1 MLRMEAITKRYP
13 GVIANREITLEVQA
27 GEVHALLGENG
38 AGKSTLMNILYGMT
52 APSGG
57 RIFWQGAETRINSTR
72 QAIRLGIGM
81 VHQHFML
88 VPPFTA
94 LENIV
99 LHTAST
105 PRQPWLRL
113 SSARPEVERLCAEFG
128 LEITLDFPVE
138 AMSLGMQQR
147 VEIVKALY
155 RGALLLILDEP
166 TAVLTPAEV
175 ERLFDVLRRLVTSG
189 RSVLLISHKLDE
201 VMAIS
206 QRVSVLRDGR
216 LIATLNTAETSP
228 DALARLM
235 VGRSV
240 VLPTLS
246 SATPNVRREGEQAA
260 LQIENL
266 NVLPV
271 QSHDALRE
279 ISLSVYPG
287 EIVGI
292 AGVDGNGQRALLES
306 LSGIRKP
313 ASGTIRLLGR
323 ETTRLTARQIAG
335 LNVGRIPDD
344 RQTMGLLLDM
354 PIRDNLIL
362 QNYDRAPMAWRG
374 WRRPAQI
381 SAFARGLMQRY
392 AIRAPG
398 LATPVRKL
406 SGGNQQKV
414 ILAREMHHDPRVLI
428 VANPTRGLDIGATE
442 YVYQQLLRQRTQGA
456 AILLISSDLEEI
468 LALSD
473 RIAVMYEGAI
483 AGTLAAAEASRD
495 RVGLM
500 MGGTRLNPTG
510 ELNPTTNTG
519 HTENTGV
526 SA

>member
-1 MLRMEAITKRYP
+1 MLLMEAITKRYP

-52 APSGG
+52 APDQG
-57 RIFWQGAETRINSTR
+57 RIFWQGLETRINSTR

-99 LHTAST
+99 LHTPST
-105 PRQPWLRL
+105 LRQPWLRL
-113 SSARPEVERLCAEFG
+113 DSARPRIERLCAEYG
-128 LEITLDFPVE
+128 LEVALDSPIE

-155 RGALLLILDEP
+155 RGARLLILDEP
-166 TAVLTPAEV
+166 TAVLTPPEV
-175 ERLFDVLRRLVTSG
+175 ERLFGVLRRLVTSG
-189 RSVLLISHKLDE
+189 RAVLLISHKLDE

-235 VGRSV
+235 VGRTV
-240 VLPTLS
+240 MLPALHPD
-246 SATPNVRREGEQAA
+246 APTPQHRDDQPA
-260 LQIENL
+260 LRIENL
-266 NVLPV
+266 SVPPV
-271 QSHDALRE
+271 QGHDTLRDV
-279 ISLSVYPG
+279 SLNVYPG
-287 EIVGI
+287 EILGI
-292 AGVDGNGQRALLES
+292 AGVDGNGQRALLET
-306 LSGIRKP
+306 LCGIRKP
-313 ASGTIRLLGR
+313 ASGAIHLLGH
-323 ETTRLTARQIAG
+323 ETTHLAPRQIAA
-335 LNVGRIPDD
+335 LNIGRIPDD

-362 QNYDRAPMAWRG
+362 QNYDRAPLAWRG

-381 SAFARGLMQRY
+381 GAFARELVSRFD
-392 AIRAPG
+392 IRVPG

-442 YVYQQLLRQRTQGA
+442 YVYQQLLRQREQGA
-456 AILLISSDLEEI
+456 AILLISSDLEEV

-473 RIAVMYEGAI
+473 RVAVMYEGAI
-483 AGTLAAAEASRD
+483 VGTLPAAEASRD
-495 RVGLM
+495 QVGLM
-500 MGGTRLNPTG
+500 MGGTILQPIVNP
-510 ELNPTTNTG
+510 LANTG
-519 HTENTGV
+519 NAV
-526 SA
+526 DAA